1 MAEAPQQQQQQQE
14 VEDEEQPS
22 SVEATENDDG
32 PEELKENAQ
41 TTPTRR
47 LLSMRSM
54 KSMNSADPDDDSP
67 NMIVYRKIEDIVN
80 HIQDETEGVPIRTV
94 KSFMTKIPSV
104 VTGSDIVQWLM
115 KNLSI
120 EDPAEAM
127 HIGSLIAAQGYFF
140 PISDHVLSLKDDGTF
155 YRFQAPYFWPS
166 NCWEPENT
174 DYAIYLCKRTMQN
187 KTRLELADYEAENL
201 ARLQRAFA
209 RKWEFIYMQA
219 EAQVKIDRKKD
230 KTERKILDSQERAF
244 WDVHRPVPGCVN
256 TTEMDIRKCRR
267 MKNPHRVKK
276 SVYGVTEE
284 GTQSQSPIHTPS
296 HHCRKGTKED
306 VEKEIVFLNTQLDR
320 HCMKMSKVADSY
332 FLNLFCPLS
341 LCLCVSLMSYTEQYM
356 EYDPFVTALE
366 PSNPWTSDDP
376 SLWDLE
382 TSKEPSQ
389 QRVKKWGFSLEEALK
404 DPAGQDLFLKFLE
417 SEFSSE
423 NLRFWLAVQDL
434 KRRPQQ
440 DVAQRAQDI
449 WAEFLAE
456 GAPSSINLDSHSY
469 ERTSQ
474 NLKDPGRYCYEDAQ
488 DHIYKL
494 MKSDS
499 YARFLRSNIYQ
510 DLLMA
515 RKKPETEQGRR
526 TSLEKF
532 TRSVGKSLTGK
543 RLTGLMQSS

>member
-14 VEDEEQPS
+14 EGGEKEEEQQQQS
-22 SVEATENDDG
+22 SPVEKTEPDEG
-32 PEELKENAQ
+32 AEEPKEIAQ
-41 TTPTRR
+41 TTPSRP

-54 KSMNSADPDDDSP
+54 SSVDPDDDTP
-67 NMIVYRKIEDIVN
+67 NMIVYRKIEEIITR
-80 HIQDETEGVPIRTV
+80 IQDETDGVPIRTV

-104 VTGSDIVQWLM
+104 VTGADIVQWLM

-140 PISDHVLSLKDDGTF
+140 PISDHVLTLKDDGTF

-230 KTERKILDSQERAF
+230 KIERKILDSQERAF

-276 SVYGVTEE
+276 SVYGVIEE

-320 HCMKMSKVADSY
+320 HCMKMSKVAE
-332 FLNLFCPLS
+332 S
-341 LCLCVSLMSYTEQYM
+341 LIAYTEQYL
-356 EYDPFVTALE
+356 EYDPFVTSPE

-376 SLWDLE
+376 TFWDLE
-382 TSKEPSQ
+382 ASKEPSQ
-389 QRVKKWGFSLEEALK
+389 QRVKKWGFSLEDALK
-404 DPAGQDLFLKFLE
+404 DPAGQELFLKFLE

-423 NLRFWLAVQDL
+423 NLRFWLAVQEL
-434 KRRPQQ
+434 KRIPQHE
-440 DVAQRAQDI
+440 VAQRAQDI

-474 NLKDPGRYCYEDAQ
+474 NLKDPGRYSYEDAQ

-499 YARFLRSNIYQ
+499 YSRFLRSNLYQ

>member
-1 MAEAPQQQQQQQE
+1 MAEAPQQQQQQKE
-14 VEDEEQPS
+14 EEEEEQVS
-22 SVEATENDDG
+22 TSESTESDEG
-32 PEELKENAQ
+32 SEELKESVQ
-41 TTPTRR
+41 TTPTRPM
-47 LLSMRSM
+47 LSMRSM
-54 KSMNSADPDDDSP
+54 SSVDPDDDSP
-67 NMIVYRKIEDIVN
+67 NMIVYRKIEDIITL
-80 HIQDETEGVPIRTV
+80 IQDETEGVPIRTV

-104 VTGSDIVQWLM
+104 VTGTDIVAWLM
-115 KNLSI
+115 KNLCM

-276 SVYGVTEE
+276 SVYGLVEE

-306 VEKEIVFLNTQLDR
+306 VEKEILFLNSQVDR
-320 HCMKMSKVADSY
+320 HRMKMSKVADS
-332 FLNLFCPLS
+332 LI
-341 LCLCVSLMSYTEQYM
+341 SYTEQYM
-356 EYDPFVTALE
+356 DYDPFVTAQD
-366 PSNPWTSDDP
+366 PPNPWISDDP

-382 TSKEPSQ
+382 ASKEPSQ
-389 QRVKKWGFSLEEALK
+389 ARVKKWGFSLEEALK
-404 DPAGQDLFLKFLE
+404 DPAGQELFLKFVE

-434 KRRPQQ
+434 KRMPQQ
-440 DVAQRAQDI
+440 EVPQRAQDI
-449 WAEFLAE
+449 WTEFLAE

-474 NLKDPGRYCYEDAQ
+474 NLKDPGRYSYEDAQ

-499 YARFLRSNIYQ
+499 YSRFLRSNVYQ

>member
-1 MAEAPQQQQQQQE
+1 
-14 VEDEEQPS
+14 
-22 SVEATENDDG
+22 
-32 PEELKENAQ
+32 
-41 TTPTRR
+41 
-47 LLSMRSM
+47 MRSM
-54 KSMNSADPDDDSP
+54 SSVDPDDDSP
-67 NMIVYRKIEDIVN
+67 NMIVYRKPKAACALARGGQPGSAPFYKREGSSDGSLMAREIEDIVTF
-80 HIQDETEGVPIRTV
+80 IQDEAEGVPIRTV

-104 VTGSDIVQWLM
+104 VTGADIVQWLM

-120 EDPAEAM
+120 EDPTEAM

-276 SVYGVTEE
+276 SVYGLAEE
-284 GTQSQSPIHTPS
+284 GTQSQSPKHTPS

-306 VEKEIVFLNTQLDR
+306 VEKEILFLNTQLDR
-320 HCMKMSKVADSY
+320 HCMKMSKVA
-332 FLNLFCPLS
+332 
-341 LCLCVSLMSYTEQYM
+341 E
-356 EYDPFVTALE
+356 
-366 PSNPWTSDDP
+366 
-376 SLWDLE
+376 
-382 TSKEPSQ
+382 SKEPSQ

-423 NLRFWLAVQDL
+423 NLRFWLAVQAL
-434 KRRPQQ
+434 KRMPQQ
-440 DVAQRAQDI
+440 EVAQRAQDI
-449 WAEFLAE
+449 WTEFLSE

-474 NLKDPGRYCYEDAQ
+474 NLKDPGRYSYEDAQ
-488 DHIYKL
+488 
-494 MKSDS
+494 
-499 YARFLRSNIYQ
+499 
-510 DLLMA
+510 
-515 RKKPETEQGRR
+515 PETEQGRR

>member
-1 MAEAPQQQQQQQE
+1 MAEAPQQQQQQ
-14 VEDEEQPS
+14 VEEEEEEQLTGSPETSEPEISEEPKEAVKPS
-22 SVEATENDDG
+22 R
-32 PEELKENAQ
+32 P
-41 TTPTRR
+41 

-54 KSMNSADPDDDSP
+54 SSVDPDDDTP
-67 NMIVYRKIEDIVN
+67 NMIVFRKIEDIITQ
-80 HIQDETEGVPIRTV
+80 IQDETEGVPIRTV

-104 VTGSDIVQWLM
+104 VTGTDIVQWLM
-115 KNLSI
+115 KNLAI

-127 HIGSLIAAQGYFF
+127 HIGSLIAAQGYIF

-166 NCWEPENT
+166 NRWEPENT

-230 KTERKILDSQERAF
+230 KIERKILDSQERAF

-276 SVYGVTEE
+276 SVYGLAEE
-284 GTQSQSPIHTPS
+284 GTQSKSPVHTPVLLG
-296 HHCRKGTKED
+296 RKGTKED

-320 HCMKMSKVADSY
+320 HCMKMSKVADS
-332 FLNLFCPLS
+332 LI
-341 LCLCVSLMSYTEQYM
+341 SYTEQYM
-356 EYDPFVTALE
+356 EYDPFVTSPE

-376 SLWDLE
+376 SFWDLE
-382 TSKEPSQ
+382 VSKEPSQ
-389 QRVKKWGFSLEEALK
+389 QRVKKWGFSLEDALK
-404 DPAGQDLFLKFLE
+404 DPAGQELFLKFLE

-434 KRRPQQ
+434 KRIPQQ

-474 NLKDPGRYCYEDAQ
+474 NLKDPGRYSYEDAQ

-494 MKSDS
+494 MRSDS
-499 YARFLRSNIYQ
+499 YSRFLRSNLYQ

-515 RKKPETEQGRR
+515 KKKPEMEQGRR

>member
-1 MAEAPQQQQQQQE
+1 MMAEAPQQQKQEKQQQE
-14 VEDEEQPS
+14 EEQEQKQEQEQQSP
-22 SVEATENDDG
+22 VGAAEPNEG
-32 PEELKENAQ
+32 PEEPKESVQ
-41 TTPTRR
+41 TTPARP

-54 KSMNSADPDDDSP
+54 SSVDPDDDSP
-67 NMIVYRKIEDIVN
+67 NMIVYRKIEDIVTR
-80 HIQDETEGVPIRTV
+80 IQDETEGVPIRTV

-104 VTGSDIVQWLM
+104 VTGADIVQWLM
-115 KNLSI
+115 KSLSI

-140 PISDHVLSLKDDGTF
+140 PISDHVLSLKDDSTF

-267 MKNPHRVKK
+267 MKNPHRIKK
-276 SVYGVTEE
+276 SVYGVAEE

-296 HHCRKGTKED
+296 HQYRKDTKED
-306 VEKEIVFLNTQLDR
+306 VEKEILFLNTQLDR
-320 HCMKMSKVADSY
+320 HCMKMSKVAE
-332 FLNLFCPLS
+332 S
-341 LCLCVSLMSYTEQYM
+341 LITYTEQYM
-356 EYDPFVTALE
+356 EYDPFVTAPE
-366 PSNPWTSDDP
+366 PSNPWTNDDP
-376 SLWDLE
+376 SFWDLE
-382 TSKEPSQ
+382 ASKEPSQ

-404 DPAGQDLFLKFLE
+404 DPAGQELFLKFLE

-434 KRRPQQ
+434 KRMPQQ
-440 DVAQRAQDI
+440 EVAQGAENI

-456 GAPSSINLDSHSY
+456 GAPSTINLDSHSY

-474 NLKDPGRYCYEDAQ
+474 NLKDPGRYSYEDAQ

-499 YARFLRSNIYQ
+499 YTRFLRSNVYQ